1 MSYLGNSPS
10 YLGNSPLN
18 RLFSD
23 VTRIAT
29 QGQTAFQFSY
39 TPGVAIVLRNGV
51 ILDADKF
58 TATDGSLITL
68 ATPANAGD
76 SIRCIA
82 LNQFNVADAL
92 PLSGGSMG
100 GPLTLAG
107 NSVDPMNPVALA
119 EFIGANQSKAV
130 SGYQKLPG
138 GLIIQWGEANV
149 PTANTTTRFSFPIAF
164 PNSAFQIVAVSRALT
179 GFESAE
185 NFCAAAVVSAS
196 QYDVRNY
203 YNASDITFSWIAI
216 GY

>member
-1 MSYLGNSPS
+1 MS

-39 TPGVAIVLRNGV
+39 TPGVAIVSRNGV
-51 ILDADKF
+51 ILDADEF
-58 TATDGSLITL
+58 TATNGSLITL

-107 NSVDPMNPVALA
+107 ESVDPMNPVALA
-119 EFIGANQSKAV
+119 EFIGANQSKSAN
-130 SGYQKLPG
+130 GYQKLPG
-138 GLIIQWGEANV
+138 GLILQWGNGPSATNLAAGA
-149 PTANTTTRFSFPIAF
+149 TANGSATFPITF
-164 PNSAFQIVAVSRALT
+164 PISPLQIVI
-179 GFESAE
+179 
-185 NFCAAAVVSAS
+185 
-196 QYDVRNY
+196 
-203 YNASDITFSWIAI
+203 YNASWAINAAVTSFSPTGFNAILGNPSASSGSGECRYIAI

>member
-1 MSYLGNSPS
+1 MS

-39 TPGVAIVLRNGV
+39 TPGVAIVSRNGV
-51 ILDADKF
+51 MLDADEF

-107 NSVDPMNPVALA
+107 NSVDPLHATARREFASAVAS
-119 EFIGANQSKAV
+119 N
-130 SGYQKLPG
+130 GYQKLPG
-138 GLIIQWGEANV
+138 GLIIQWGTTPD
-149 PTANTTTRFSFPIAF
+149 PTDAASGSVTATLPIAF
-164 PNSAFQIVAVSRALT
+164 PTSVL
-179 GFESAE
+179 
-185 NFCAAAVVSAS
+185 SAS
-196 QYDVRNY
+196 ALESSNSSNKTVISYGGSTTTTITFNY
-203 YNASDITFSWIAI
+203 YRVQGSAVGPFMYIAI

>member
-1 MSYLGNSPS
+1 MS

-39 TPGVAIVLRNGV
+39 TPGVAIVSRNGV
-51 ILDADKF
+51 ILDADEF

-107 NSVDPMNPVALA
+107 NSVDPLHPTARQEFGASLA
-119 EFIGANQSKAV
+119 A
-130 SGYQKLPG
+130 SGYQKLPS
-138 GLIIQWGEANV
+138 GLILQWGVVSIAAGATATV
-149 PTANTTTRFSFPIAF
+149 TLPIAVAGIFSTSVVANTAGAAYGTVLNYTTTSFNIKNQGATT
-164 PNSAFQIVAVSRALT
+164 V
-179 GFESAE
+179 
-185 NFCAAAVVSAS
+185 NF
-196 QYDVRNY
+196 
-203 YNASDITFSWIAI
+203 FWIAVCN
-216 GY
+216 G

>member
-1 MSYLGNSPS
+1 MS

-39 TPGVAIVLRNGV
+39 TPGVAIVSRNGV
-51 ILDADKF
+51 ILDADEF

-138 GLIIQWGEANV
+138 A
-149 PTANTTTRFSFPIAF
+149 
-164 PNSAFQIVAVSRALT
+164 
-179 GFESAE
+179 
-185 NFCAAAVVSAS
+185 
-196 QYDVRNY
+196 
-203 YNASDITFSWIAI
+203 
-216 GY
+216 

>member
-1 MSYLGNSPS
+1 MS

-39 TPGVAIVLRNGV
+39 TPGVAIVSRNGV
-51 ILDADKF
+51 ILDADEF

-68 ATPANAGD
+68 ATAANAGD

-107 NSVDPMNPVALA
+107 NSVDPLHPVARQEFGASLA
-119 EFIGANQSKAV
+119 A
-130 SGYQKLPG
+130 SGYQKLPS
-138 GLIIQWGEANV
+138 GLIIQWGTGSV
-149 PTANTTTRFSFPIAF
+149 PGGGGGGTLTFPIAF
-164 PNSAFQIVAVSRALT
+164 PNEILCVTAIHFGTNPTVNVVTVNSTTTAGGFIHSDSIAANVSY
-179 GFESAE
+179 
-185 NFCAAAVVSAS
+185 V
-196 QYDVRNY
+196 
-203 YNASDITFSWIAI
+203 AI
-216 GY
+216 GR

>member
-1 MSYLGNSPS
+1 MS

-39 TPGVAIVLRNGV
+39 TPGVAIVSRNGV
-51 ILDADKF
+51 ILDADEF

-68 ATPANAGD
+68 ATAANAGD

-107 NSVDPMNPVALA
+107 NSVDPMNPVARA
-119 EFIGANQSKAV
+119 EFIGTNQSKAA

-138 GLIIQWGEANV
+138 GLIIQWA
-149 PTANTTTRFSFPIAF
+149 TISLAANTSSLLNFPIAF
-164 PNSAFQIVAVSRALT
+164 PTSGLAIVGGRRADGSNASYNFSINSATQLRAQNT
-179 GFESAE
+179 AGGTETAH
-185 NFCAAAVVSAS
+185 
-196 QYDVRNY
+196 Y
-203 YNASDITFSWIAI
+203 IAI

>member
-1 MSYLGNSPS
+1 MS

-39 TPGVAIVLRNGV
+39 TPGVAIVSRNGV
-51 ILDADKF
+51 ILDADEF

-68 ATPANAGD
+68 ATAANAGD

-119 EFIGANQSKAV
+119 EFIGANQSKAA

-138 GLIIQWGEANV
+138 GVILQWGTGIYGSSSPV
-149 PTANTTTRFSFPIAF
+149 TFPIAF
-164 PNSAFQIVAVSRALT
+164 PGACLQVVVGPSNFDNAQPAYQKVVAVSGYNMTAT
-179 GFESAE
+179 GFIASSSTTVGSSA
-185 NFCAAAVVSAS
+185 
-196 QYDVRNY
+196 R
-203 YNASDITFSWIAI
+203 WLAI